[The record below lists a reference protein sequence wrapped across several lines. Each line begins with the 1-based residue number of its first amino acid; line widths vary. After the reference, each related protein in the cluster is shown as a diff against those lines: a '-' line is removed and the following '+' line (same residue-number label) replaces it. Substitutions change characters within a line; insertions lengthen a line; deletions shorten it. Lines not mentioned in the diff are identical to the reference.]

1 MLNCLNILQP
11 SSGSE
16 HICAMYCVLYT
27 NIHMYII
34 NVFSTY
40 VFPNAFQ
47 TQLLL
52 RHLFLLLRSC
62 SDRKL
67 LESDKNKPLS
77 LCWSLV
83 GEQNLPRTGW
93 CPCHSNTINYQP
105 QGAQISTTAILKPLQ
120 CPWTWGKSTQY
131 TLSSV
136 SLEPQ
141 SYPFRNVGCSEIT
154 PTQPCNSGRE

>member
-67 LESDKNKPLS
+67 LESDENKPLS
-77 LCWSLV
+77 LLEPGGWAEPAPHWVMSMS
-83 GEQNLPRTGW
+83 QQHNQLPTSRG
-93 CPCHSNTINYQP
+93 PNQHNSNPET
-105 QGAQISTTAILKPLQ
+105 
-120 CPWTWGKSTQY
+120 
-131 TLSSV
+131 SSV
-136 SLEPQ
+136 SLNLREKHSVHPLKCQFGTPILPPQ
-141 SYPFRNVGCSEIT
+141 ECGMLWNHSYT
-154 PTQPCNSGRE
+154 TL